1 MKAIEA
7 MHEAQ
12 DQAHEDVMAFAK
24 SLQHSLFATRE
35 TVEEAFGYAY
45 QIIETLPQEDKMGV
59 YTAVHVLMNTIAE
72 EIKRKAEWR

>member
-1 MKAIEA
+1 

-35 TVEEAFGYAY
+35 TVEDAFAYAY
-45 QIIETLPQEDKMGV
+45 EIIESLPQQDKVGA